1 MYFYMPRRGPLYINV
16 LCHISAINF
25 QHFSLV
31 TSDAIPQF
39 ENRMGIIEHNE
50 ILLPNKHNYCS

>member
-1 MYFYMPRRGPLYINV
+1 MYFYMPKRVPFYINV

-25 QHFSLV
+25 QHFSLIA
-31 TSDAIPQF
+31 SDAIPQF
-39 ENRMGIIEHNE
+39 EHRVRIIEYNE